1 MNGSV
6 GQIKRLRLR
15 LQGGR
20 AERTLTKIPRC
31 GTLMQTFI
39 KRRGELPIT
48 DETNSFALEF
58 LLRELDEDLH
68 KRFVDCVFAL
78 QKILSNYKLI
88 FPEFTDHTELHS
100 ITVIDFCRRLIGDS
114 LYRLNK
120 NELYILLCGCY
131 FHDTGMGITEKD
143 YELFS
148 RRIDFG
154 DYSDKHPNASR
165 AERIRDFHNEY
176 SGLFIRK
183 YAELFEFPS
192 PAHTEAVIQIS
203 RGHRRTDLMDG
214 RSYPAAL
221 EMPDGEK
228 VCLPYLAALLRLAD
242 EIDVT
247 AARNSA
253 LLYDLEAII
262 DDRQLLEHKRH
273 LAVREL
279 KIEKDAFVLL
289 IDSSDPVITE
299 KIAQMAVK
307 MQKTLD
313 DCIEAVNGRTPY
325 EITQREVLVR
335 PI

>member
-1 MNGSV
+1 MH
-6 GQIKRLRLR
+6 IKCEFILIDRTVF
-15 LQGGR
+15 
-20 AERTLTKIPRC
+20 TLTFISDCGILITKSSKLGGIPV
-31 GTLMQTFI
+31 
-39 KRRGELPIT
+39 T
-48 DETNSFALEF
+48 DDASSFALEF
-58 LLRELDEDLH
+58 RLRELDEELH
-68 KRFVDCVFAL
+68 KRFTDCVFVL

-100 ITVIDFCRRLIGDS
+100 ITVVDFCRRLIGDA

-120 NELYILLCGCY
+120 SEIYVLLCGCY

-143 YELFS
+143 FETFS
-148 RRIDFG
+148 RQIDFG
-154 DYSDKHPNASR
+154 DYPAKHPNATR
-165 AERIRDFHNEY
+165 AEMIRDFHNEF

-192 PAHTEAVIQIS
+192 ATHTNAVIQIS
-203 RGHRRTDLMDG
+203 RGHRKTDLMDD
-214 RSYPAAL
+214 RIYPRAL

-247 AARNSA
+247 AARNPT
-253 LLYDLEAII
+253 LLYDLETIT

-273 LAVREL
+273 RAVRDL

-289 IDSSDPVITE
+289 IDNSDPVITE
-299 KIAQMAVK
+299 KIAKMAEK

-313 DCIEAVNGRTPY
+313 ACLEAVNGRTPF
-325 EITQREVLVR
+325 EITQREIRVR